1 MAAAGLARRDSK
13 LLKSKEGGA
22 MGKFFAII
30 LVVITLASAYP
41 IVTHKFVQPEDIST
55 HGHAIDEQLADT
67 MAEGGFAFVGAQL
80 LLAFFVWKFSSRKDG
95 SKVTHLPGGAK
106 LVVATAFILVG
117 TEVLAL
123 GVLGQ
128 KAWADVYFT
137 SPKPDA
143 LQVQAQAGQ
152 FAFYFRYPG
161 ADGKFAPL
169 HPDKIDEGN
178 QNYFGLDPA
187 NDVEAR
193 DDIVTAE
200 MTIPVNREIHLL
212 MHAKDVGHSFYVREL
227 RIQQD
232 FVPGLDLSL
241 HFTATKTGK
250 YEIVCTQLCGLGHY
264 NMKAYLNVLPQDEF
278 EKWLKDR
285 AAEQ

>member
-1 MAAAGLARRDSK
+1 
-13 LLKSKEGGA
+13 
-22 MGKFFAII
+22 MGKFFAVVLII
-30 LVVITLASAYP
+30 ITLASAYP
-41 IVTHKFVQPEDIST
+41 IVTHKFVQPVDIST

-106 LVVATAFILVG
+106 LMVATAFILVG

-137 SPKPDA
+137 PPKADA

-161 ADGKFAPL
+161 ADGKFGPL

-200 MTIPVNREIHLL
+200 MDIPVNREVHLL

-264 NMKAYLNVLPQDEF
+264 NMKAYLNVLPEDEF